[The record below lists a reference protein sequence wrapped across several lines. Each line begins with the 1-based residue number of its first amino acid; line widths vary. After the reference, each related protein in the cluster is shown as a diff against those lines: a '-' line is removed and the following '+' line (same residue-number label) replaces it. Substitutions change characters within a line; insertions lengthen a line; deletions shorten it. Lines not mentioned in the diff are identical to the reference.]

1 MRKLLSFIINL
12 YLFNIT
18 STAQNVGIGSAA
30 PLAKLQINHKTTA
43 ASPTLRL
50 FDSTAGTGSSI
61 LFAKESQSNS
71 FSVVSTIGTFAANNS
86 LDFRT
91 TFNSGILLRGDGKI
105 GINNITN
112 PVATL
117 HIGGGVK
124 INDTL
129 NVTGDINITG
139 KFKVNN
145 DAGTAGQVL
154 ISGGAGNNPEWAAS
168 SFPANERAWI
178 TTNNMSITAAPF
190 QATLD
195 LENVDYNTSSANI
208 DFTNNTIT
216 INKSG
221 LYRFQGMI
229 YAIGNT
235 IVTNSGPYARCT
247 MRLQDD
253 NITFLAA
260 DELLYEN
267 AGNLVNRGITFSTDR
282 YITAGSVI
290 SFVFN
295 FGNILSASSVGI
307 LGSSNSSTYLSF
319 YLISE

>member
-1 MRKLLSFIINL
+1 MRKATIFLSAFIIGINAL
-12 YLFNIT
+12 
-18 STAQNVGIGSAA
+18 AQNVGIGTNA
-30 PLAKLQINHKTTA
+30 PASKLQINHKATA
-43 ASPTLRL
+43 SSPTIRL

-71 FSVVSTIGTFAANNS
+71 FSVVSTIGTIAASNT

-91 TFNSGILLRGDGKI
+91 TFNSGILLKGDGKV
-105 GINNITN
+105 GISNITN

-117 HIGGGVK
+117 HVGGGVK

-139 KFKVNN
+139 KLKVNN
-145 DAGTAGQVL
+145 NAGTAGQVL
-154 ISGGAGNNPEWAAS
+154 ISQGSGNSPEWAAS

-178 TTNNMSITAAPF
+178 TTNNMSITTAPF

-195 LENVDYNTSSANI
+195 LDNVQYNTSSASI
-208 DFTNNTIT
+208 DFTSNTIT

-221 LYRFQGMI
+221 LYRFQGMVF
-229 YAIGNT
+229 ATGNS
-235 IVTNSGPYARCT
+235 IITNSGSYARCSI
-247 MRLQDD
+247 RLQDD
-253 NITFLAA
+253 NITFLVG

-267 AGNLVNRGITFSTDR
+267 AGNLVNRGIPFSADK

-290 SFVFN
+290 SLVFS
-295 FGNILSASSVGI
+295 FGNIASASSVGI
-307 LGSSNSSTYLSF
+307 LGTSTSNTYLSF